1 MELSEVNKT
10 WFKAREYCL
19 NQSGDLIY
27 LKPGESFLQLLK
39 ENHLRNNITEL
50 LKQQQRDYFFI
61 GARHRIWQWNGW
73 YTMLFDV
80 D

>member
-1 MELSEVNKT
+1 MSEVKKT

-19 NQSGDLIY
+19 NKSGDLIY
-27 LKPGESFLQLLK
+27 LTSGETILSLLI
-39 ENHLRNNITEL
+39 ENYSPNQTTEL
-50 LKQQQRDYFFI
+50 LKQLQREHFFI